1 MPSAQKPGSGM
12 EGPGWNRVLDFILQY
27 LVWQTS
33 IIYMQVDMNGID
45 RMPRRSSCLLVCNE
59 TQAYSIL

>member
-1 MPSAQKPGSGM
+1 MPRNCATGWRVQGGT
-12 EGPGWNRVLDFILQY
+12 GWNRVLDFILQY

-59 TQAYSIL
+59 T